1 MRLKRLDLTAFGPFT
16 GRTLS
21 FDSQEPGL
29 HIIFGPNEAGKS
41 SSLRALKALL
51 YGFPQ
56 QTPDNFLHS
65 YDQLLVGGCLETSAG
80 EAIHFQ
86 RRKKRIGDVIDEAG
100 NPIEP
105 GVLAPFLLGL
115 EPGVFES
122 LYGIDHDTLVRGG
135 EEILAQKGEV
145 GRALFAAGAGISS
158 LREVIDQLEKDALDL
173 FKPAGQLPEIN
184 KAVKR
189 FKELKKEAHAA
200 SLSFKDWHVHRQ
212 AMADAEAERTRLEN
226 DRNGKNKELHRLE
239 RLAQAIPELATL
251 KSWQD
256 RLQALGPV
264 ILLPPEFEQQ
274 YRQVSQALRE
284 ADQQLQRD
292 TDRLEKLEARRKTIS
307 FNKELL
313 DQAEMVDDFHQRLGE
328 YRKGQR
334 DRPERNGMRISLR
347 RDAARLLQ
355 RVRPDLTLETVE
367 TLRSVLAGKK
377 TIQTLTTR
385 YELINQQITLAA
397 RQRKAADQERG
408 DIEAR
413 LAAMPPVKASKDLLQ
428 AVKLAQKAGD
438 LDAQLE
444 KSGTDVALSK
454 KECFAALAR
463 MGLWTGDLDALMA
476 VPLPLAE
483 TVRQFE
489 IRFSEMADERREI
502 VKARK
507 NMEKDLK
514 AAQAEVKKVLY
525 AGPVPSEEELTR
537 TREKREQGWQLLR
550 RQWLDGEDVAAE
562 SRAFDAGHSLPEA
575 YAGYVGK
582 ADLIADRLRREAD
595 RVAHAAAFRA
605 RVETL
610 EAAVADNRRDK
621 AALDLKERDLDDRW
635 RRVWAPAGITPLSPK
650 EMLGWLAGIDTLRFK
665 VADIFKR
672 EEAIGQD
679 ARRRSDLT
687 QALKQALDAMGEG
700 GTPAGEAL
708 GPVLIVAET
717 VQERITARKTEFEKY
732 RERRRKAEQAF
743 DQAAEDLS
751 AAQDALTAWQTD
763 WHKALAGLGVE
774 GEVSTLDATDHIE
787 TLQDCFDKL
796 KEADDLK
803 KRIDGIDRDAA
814 GLEKEV
820 QALLEKV
827 APDLL
832 ALPLDQAILK
842 LRTLLAQAQKDGALV
857 DDLSAEVDVLK
868 EEVAAARQTLQ
879 RATVQMDDLLGIAR
893 CETPD
898 AVASVIDRFV
908 TYQALQTKISDAET
922 VLAKIGA
929 GVPLE
934 TLARQAAEINV
945 DELPGRIAS
954 LRRDVDER
962 INPEINRI
970 SQVIGEENTRLAAM
984 DGSARAAEI
993 AEQMEREL
1001 ARIRR
1006 LADRYARVKIASR
1019 VLQLEIERYRE
1030 VHQAPVLKI
1039 ASGYFNRLTMNAFAS
1054 LLADVDD
1061 RGEPVLVGV
1070 RPDGRRLTV
1079 EKMSS
1084 GTRDQLYLALRLA
1097 TLAWRLETGESMPFI
1112 IDDILINFDDDRS
1125 LATLRVLA
1133 ELSRRNQVILFTH
1146 HRQIVDAA
1154 SRVEGKGSIVI
1165 HEL

>member
-16 GRTLS
+16 GRTIV
-21 FDSQEPGL
+21 FDSEEPGL

-51 YGFPQ
+51 YGFSQ

-65 YDQLLVGGCLETSAG
+65 YDQLLVGGCLENSAG
-80 EAIHFQ
+80 EAIRFQ
-86 RRKKRIGDVIDEAG
+86 RRKKRIGDVLDEAG
-100 NPIEP
+100 NPMEP

-115 EPGVFES
+115 EPDVFES
-122 LYGIDHDTLVRGG
+122 LYGIDHDTLLRGG

-145 GRALFAAGAGISS
+145 GQALFAAGAGISS

-189 FKELKKEAHAA
+189 FKAQKKEANAA

-226 DRNGKNKELHRLE
+226 DRDGKNKELHRLE

-251 KSWQD
+251 KSLQD
-256 RLQALGPV
+256 RLQALDPV
-264 ILLPPEFEQQ
+264 VLLPPDFEQR

-284 ADQQLQRD
+284 AGQQMQRD
-292 TDRLEKLEARRKTIS
+292 TGRREKLEARRKAIS
-307 FNKELL
+307 FNKDLL
-313 DQAEMVDDFHQRLGE
+313 NQAEMVDDFHQRLGE

-377 TIQTLTTR
+377 TVQALSTQ
-385 YELINQQITLAA
+385 YELIHQQLAVA
-397 RQRKAADQERG
+397 TRQRKAAGQDRRE
-408 DIEAR
+408 IEAR
-413 LAAMPPVKASKDLLQ
+413 LAAMPPVKVSPDLLQ

-444 KSGTDVALSK
+444 TGRTDVALNK
-454 KECFAALAR
+454 KECLAALAR
-463 MGLWTGDLDALMA
+463 IGLWAGDLVQLMA
-476 VPLPLAE
+476 LALPLVE

-489 IRFSEMADERREI
+489 NRFNEMADERREI
-502 VKARK
+502 EKTRK
-507 NMEKDLK
+507 NIETELRN
-514 AAQAEVKKVLY
+514 AQAEVKKVLY
-525 AGPVPSEEELTR
+525 AGQVPSEEALAR

-550 RQWLDGEDVAAE
+550 RQWLDREDVAAE
-562 SRAFDAGHSLPEA
+562 SLVYDPERSLPAA
-575 YAGYVGK
+575 YAGYVGQ

-595 RVAHAAAFRA
+595 RVAHAASFRA

-610 EAAVADNRRDK
+610 QAAMADNHSDK
-621 AALDLKERDLDDRW
+621 AASDLKDRELDDRW
-635 RRVWAPAGITPLSPK
+635 RRVWQPAGITPLSPK
-650 EMLGWLAGIDTLRFK
+650 EMIGWLAEMDTLRFK
-665 VADIFKR
+665 VGDIFKR
-672 EEAIGQD
+672 EQALGLD
-679 ARRRSDLT
+679 ARRRSDLR
-687 QALKQALDAMGEG
+687 QAVQHALDGMGEG
-700 GTPAGEAL
+700 SVPAGEAL
-708 GPVLIVAET
+708 GPVLTVAET
-717 VQERITARKTEFEKY
+717 LLEQVAVQKTEFEKY
-732 RERRRKAEQAF
+732 RERLQKAQQAF
-743 DQAAEDLS
+743 DQATEDLA
-751 AAQDALTAWQTD
+751 AAQDALAVWQAG
-763 WHKALAGLGVE
+763 WHKALAGLGVN
-774 GEVSTLDATDHIE
+774 GEVSTLDATDHLE
-787 TLQDCFDKL
+787 TLQGCFDRL

-814 GLEKEV
+814 ALEKEV

-832 ALPLDQAILK
+832 SLPLDQAILK
-842 LRTLLAQAQKDGALV
+842 LRTLLAQAQKDGALA
-857 DDLSAEVDVLK
+857 DELSAEVDALE

-879 RATVQMDDLLGIAR
+879 RATAQMDDLLGIAR
-893 CETPD
+893 CEKPD
-898 AVASVIDRFV
+898 AVVAVIDRFV
-908 TYQALQTKISDAET
+908 THQALQMKISDTET
-922 VLAKIGA
+922 LLAKIGS
-929 GVPLE
+929 GVPIEAL
-934 TLARQAAEINV
+934 TRQAAEINI

-954 LRRDVDER
+954 LRRDIDER
-962 INPEINRI
+962 INPGINRM

-993 AEQMEREL
+993 AEEMEREL

-1019 VLQLEIERYRE
+1019 ILQLEIERYRE
-1030 VHQAPVLKI
+1030 AHQGPVLKI
-1039 ASGYFNRLTMNAFAS
+1039 ASGYFNRLTLDSFAG
-1054 LLADVDD
+1054 LLTDVDD

-1112 IDDILINFDDDRS
+1112 VDDILINFDDDRS
-1125 LATLRVLA
+1125 LATLTVLA

-1154 SRVEGKGSIVI
+1154 SRVAGQGTIVI